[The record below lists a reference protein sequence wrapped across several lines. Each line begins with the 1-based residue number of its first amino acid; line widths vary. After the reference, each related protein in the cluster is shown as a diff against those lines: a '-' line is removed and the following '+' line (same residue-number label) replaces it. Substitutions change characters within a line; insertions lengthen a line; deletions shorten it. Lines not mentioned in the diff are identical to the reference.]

1 MNSGALPS
9 LTLFLVLS
17 GQTLNEG
24 EYEEYNQGSHSNP
37 SERLCSSWK
46 KKDALYRYRKSIM
59 VTLYI
64 KVSFNRVM
72 NGLYIR
78 L

>member
-46 KKDALYRYRKSIM
+46 KKDTLYRYRKNIV

-64 KVSFNRVM
+64 KVSFNRFIHSLLVDM
-72 NGLYIR
+72 
-78 L
+78 